1 MTLCSPVLQAAA
13 LSAAATPLGRLPL
26 LANKRDIS
34 EHENLHGKLPP
45 ARELS

>member
-1 MTLCSPVLQAAA
+1 MALCSAVQQVAA
-13 LSAAATPLGRLPL
+13 LSAAATLLGRLPL

-45 ARELS
+45 ARELI